1 MKKTVF
7 GAAGLLCALLL
18 CAGLWSEIGR
28 DPQAR
33 VEARFA
39 ADLPQL
45 AQTAQALLVGEA
57 AEPPAGWTGVDVYG
71 EVVCFDAG
79 GWGFGSS
86 ISYWGVAYVPSDC
99 PVGFQ
104 GLDMAGA
111 APLGEGWLW
120 EEKDGDNRCY
130 VERLAPGWFY
140 YKMQF

>member
-28 DPQAR
+28 EPQAR

-57 AEPPAGWTGVDVYG
+57 AEPPAGWTGADVYG
-71 EVVCFDAG
+71 EAVCFDAG
-79 GWGFGSS
+79 VWGFGSS

-130 VERLAPGWFY
+130 VERLAPGY

>member
-7 GAAGLLCALLL
+7 GAAGVLCALLL
-18 CAGLWSEIGR
+18 CAGLWSEAGR
-28 DPQAR
+28 AHQAR

-45 AQTAQALLVGEA
+45 TRTAQGLLAGEA
-57 AEPPAGWTGVDVYG
+57 AEPPAGWTGADVYG
-71 EVVCFDAG
+71 EAVCFDAG

-86 ISYWGVAYVPSDC
+86 TSYRGVVYVPSDR

-111 APLGEGWLW
+111 IPSGDGWLW
-120 EEKDGDNRCY
+120 EEAEGDNRCY
-130 VERLAPGWFY
+130 VERLAPGWY
-140 YKMQF
+140 YYEMRF

>member
-57 AEPPAGWTGVDVYG
+57 AEPPAGWTGADVYG
-71 EVVCFDAG
+71 EAVCFDAG
-79 GWGFGSS
+79 VWGFGSS

-130 VERLAPGWFY
+130 VERLAPCWHY
-140 YKMQF
+140 YEMRF